1 MGRLDIH
8 PKSYIDKNI
17 DKNVFS
23 HVYLHLHKDES
34 LIEFRGKLFS
44 AVDVSGPQGF
54 DANKYL
60 DSFLDD
66 LESTYF
72 TNTVS
77 SVLNVLDSSLNFA
90 YNNLQKSIIDANVE
104 GDIDFNVTCFVVWGD
119 VGYMARIGTSL
130 ILLFRDGKLMNLSDH
145 LLTSGNNIVA
155 TASGFLKA
163 NDNFILATPHCSLYI
178 DESRWRSILNLDQ
191 KQLGKLEVG
200 SKRGEVSFI
209 ILDVFDTNKEVED
222 TVLKSESFNKEENSG
237 HINDNLIH
245 NNIIS
250 DKVKE
255 FDFGSKFSDFSKKV
269 ASGVHK
275 GSSNVMYAF
284 WNYLKKVDWKAIL
297 KSIFVVL
304 YSFISL
310 VYNTIM
316 YIANRKKSREYKN
329 NIAKDFNVFRKEKYT
344 VLGIIV
350 FILIIIFFF

>member
-8 PKSYIDKNI
+8 PKSYIDKNV
-17 DKNVFS
+17 DKNIFS
-23 HVYLHLHKDES
+23 HVYLHLPQDEN

-44 AVDVSGPQGF
+44 AVDVSGPIEF

-77 SVLNVLDSSLNFA
+77 SVINVLDSSLNFA
-90 YNNLQKSIIDANVE
+90 YNNLQKSIIDANIE

-155 TASGFLKA
+155 TASGFLKN

-178 DESRWRSILNLDQ
+178 DESRWKSILSLDQ

-200 SKRGEVSFI
+200 SKRGDVSFI
-209 ILDVFDTNKEVED
+209 ILDVFDTNQEVD
-222 TVLKSESFNKEENSG
+222 DAVLKSESFNNKDIHE
-237 HINDNLIH
+237 HINENVIQ
-245 NNIIS
+245 NNVIA
-250 DKVKE
+250 DKIKE
-255 FDFGSKFSDFSKKV
+255 FDFGNKFGDFSKKV
-269 ASGVHK
+269 VSGVHK
-275 GSSNVMYAF
+275 GSSNAIYSF
-284 WNYLKKVDWKAIL
+284 WNYLKKVQWKLIL

-304 YSFISL
+304 YSFVSL
-310 VYNTIM
+310 VYNAIM
-316 YIANRKKSREYKN
+316 YVINKNKSREYKS
-329 NIAKDFNVFRKEKYT
+329 NIGKDFSVFRKEKYT
-344 VLGIIV
+344 VLGIII